1 MTTPLTPAT
10 PEALLNVD
18 SHTLEP
24 LTFPLWGSRLIEAS
38 AGTGKTWTIAALYL
52 RLVLGHGG
60 DNAFV
65 QPLRPAD
72 ILVMTFTRAA
82 TRELSDRIRAR
93 LLQAAQCFRGLAE
106 VPPDDIFLAGLLAAY
121 PEGDARQNAAWR
133 LSMAAEAMDDAAVYT
148 IDAWCQRMLR
158 EHAFDSGCLF
168 DEELNAD
175 ERAVQTEAAQ
185 DYWRQ
190 QCYPLN
196 AEAIDTVLGV
206 WKGVDALVDDMRRL
220 AEEALPAEAG
230 AGTLAECI
238 ARSLGAHRAAV
249 AVLKTGW
256 ADRAQAMQE
265 WLDAQTTPKVCDWD
279 KRKLAKRHYSDW
291 LATLAAWAQ
300 GSDSD
305 APDLSDSAQHRLS
318 PEGLL
323 ETRKDSAPPVTLP
336 VHFQALADLL
346 ATLRALPQPA
356 EALRLHAAVHVQAR
370 MAQLKAHSGSFGF
383 ADMLAR
389 LDRALAGPQGERL
402 RCSMTTQHPVALVDE
417 FQDTSP
423 LQYRI
428 FDRLYRTRDNAADTA
443 LLLIGDPKQSIYGF
457 RGADIY
463 SYLAA
468 RRATAGRH
476 YVLGTNHRSTQ
487 ALVDAVNHGF
497 ARAELRPGGGA
508 FMFRGRAGQS
518 NPLPFASVQ
527 ARGRAEAFHT
537 SDGPASAM
545 VLQHDLE
552 LRNGDQHRRLF
563 AALCAERIATWLNDP
578 QAGFEVPGEARQ
590 RLRPAD
596 IAVLVRTGKEAAAVR
611 RELRRRGVASVYLSD
626 RDSVFASAEASDLLH
641 WLHAVA
647 APLDARRVRAGLAT
661 GTVGLSLA
669 ELEQL
674 AHDEGALDARTA
686 QLRALQ
692 GVWHTQGVLAMLR
705 HSLHQLGLAA
715 RWLQAP
721 DGERSLTN
729 FLHLAELLEEAS
741 AQLDG
746 EHALIRWLAQQLQGG
761 GIASDTHTVRLESDA
776 DLVKVVTVH
785 KAKGLEYP
793 VVCLPFACSMRAVSR
808 RGATFLNLAD
818 ADGQRTLH
826 LQPSDAALA
835 QADRERQ
842 REDLRLL
849 YVALT
854 RARHAL
860 WLGFGTLKQGNSTA
874 CSTHQSA
881 AGYWLGGPGAR
892 DAADWLKPLQA
903 LAEGQSGIA
912 LQAAAHQHAHE
923 VPRTWLV
930 ARAAPAPLHAPA
942 VYAGNFER
950 RWGIGSF
957 SQLVRGVAPVAAL
970 HRLLHTA
977 RPGDDE
983 RAVDGSGNGNG
994 SGDSSTPVL
1003 PLSGARSPFA
1013 ASAAAP
1019 PWHRFPRGAVVGNFL
1034 HDQLE
1039 WLAGEGFALGAA
1051 GVETGNPALPNGGN
1065 GESDRDSDSDSTTAL
1080 LSGEDTVLAER
1091 LRQRCERAGYANH
1104 ADTVLQWLGSVVQAP
1119 LPGVGVSLQNLDTV
1133 LPEMEFWLPAG
1144 RLSAAEVDA
1153 LCCQHLLDGQPRAAL
1168 PERALHGMLMGFADL
1183 VFEHGGR
1190 YWVLDYKSNH
1200 LGADAGAYHG
1210 DALIAAM
1217 AAHRYDVQAALYLLA
1232 LHRLLRQR
1240 LGDGYNPAQQ
1250 LGGALYLFL
1259 RGVDAPGQGVYTV
1272 PPSLPLLDALDA
1284 LLARDAH
1291 HA

>member
-1 MTTPLTPAT
+1 MTTLLPAA
-10 PEALLNVD
+10 PAALSNGD

-24 LTFPLWGSRLIEAS
+24 LCFPLWGSRLIEAS

-60 DNAFV
+60 DSAFV

-106 VPPDDIFLAGLLAAY
+106 VPAIDPFLAGLLDAY
-121 PEGDARQNAAWR
+121 PEGGARQNAAWR
-133 LSMAAEAMDDAAVYT
+133 LAMAAEAMDDAAVYT

-190 QCYPLN
+190 QCYPLGMD
-196 AEAIDTVLGV
+196 AIDTVLGV
-206 WKGVDALVDDMRRL
+206 WSGVEALVDDMRRL
-220 AEEALPAEAG
+220 ANEALPEEAG

-238 ARSLGAHRAAV
+238 DRTVDARCTAV
-249 AVLKTGW
+249 AALKAGW

-265 WLDAQTTPKVCDWD
+265 WLDAQTAPTVCDWN
-279 KRKLAKRHYSDW
+279 RTKLKPANYTNW
-291 LATLAAWAQ
+291 LGKLCAWAQ
-300 GSDSD
+300 GQDSD

-323 ETRKDSAPPVTLP
+323 EARKPGAPRVTLP
-336 VHFQALADLL
+336 VYFQALADLL
-346 ATLRALPQPA
+346 AALRALPQPA

-537 SDGPASAM
+537 ADGPAPAL

-552 LRNGDQHRRLF
+552 LRNNEQHRRLF

-578 QAGFEVPGEARQ
+578 LAGFEVPGQPRQ

-626 RDSVFASAEASDLLH
+626 RDSVFASAEARDLLH

-661 GTVGLSLA
+661 GTIGLSLA

-674 AHDEGALDARTA
+674 AHDEDALDARTA

-692 GVWHTQGVLAMLR
+692 AIWRAQGVLAMLR
-705 HSLHQLGLAA
+705 QSLHQLGLAA

-746 EHALIRWLAQQLQGG
+746 EHALLRWLAQQLEGSAA
-761 GIASDTHTVRLESDA
+761 ASDTHTVRLESDA

-808 RGATFLNLAD
+808 RGTTFLNLAGD
-818 ADGQRTLH
+818 DGQRTLH

-860 WLGFGTLKQGNSTA
+860 WLGFGTLKQGHSTV
-874 CSTHQSA
+874 CSTHLSA
-881 AGYWLGGPGAR
+881 AGHWLGGPQVR
-892 DAADWLKPLQA
+892 SAADWLEPLQA
-903 LAEGQSGIA
+903 LAQGQSGIA
-912 LQAAAHQHAHE
+912 LQPAAHTSAAQ

-930 ARAAPAPLHAPA
+930 APAALAPLHTPP
-942 VYAGNFER
+942 VYAGVFER

-957 SQLVRGVAPVAAL
+957 SQLVRGVAPAAAAL
-970 HRLLHTA
+970 HSLPHTP

-983 RAVDGSGNGNG
+983 RALDGSG
-994 SGDSSTPVL
+994 DLPVL
-1003 PLSGARSPFA
+1003 QPPRAATAAA
-1013 ASAAAP
+1013 ASAAAA
-1019 PWHRFPRGAVVGNFL
+1019 PWHRFPRGPVVGNFL

-1051 GVETGNPALPNGGN
+1051 GAPAQDPVF
-1065 GESDRDSDSDSTTAL
+1065 SDGSSGTSGTSDAEIHAEASAAL
-1080 LSGEDTVLAER
+1080 AQR
-1091 LRQRCERAGYANH
+1091 LRQRCERAGYAAH
-1104 ADTVLQWLGSVVQAP
+1104 ADTVLQWLGAVVRTP
-1119 LPGVGVSLQNLDTV
+1119 LPGVGAPLQGLNTV

-1144 RLSAAEVDA
+1144 RLAAAEVDA
-1153 LCCQHLLDGQPRAAL
+1153 LCRQHLLDGQPRAPL

-1210 DALIAAM
+1210 DALAAAM

-1240 LGDGYNPAQQ
+1240 LGSGYNPAQQ
-1250 LGGALYLFL
+1250 LGGALYLFM

-1291 HA
+1291 RA

>member
-1 MTTPLTPAT
+1 MTTTLPPMPA
-10 PEALLNVD
+10 ALLEAG
-18 SHTLEP
+18 SHTLDP
-24 LTFPLWGSRLIEAS
+24 LRFPLWGSRLIEAS

-106 VPPDDIFLAGLLAAY
+106 VPADDIFLAGLLAAY

-133 LSMAAEAMDDAAVYT
+133 LATAAEAMDDAAVYT

-190 QCYPLN
+190 QCYPLD

-220 AEEALPAEAG
+220 AEETLPAEAG

-238 ARSLGAHRAAV
+238 ARTVDARCKAV
-249 AVLKTGW
+249 AELKVGW

-265 WLDAQTTPKVCDWD
+265 WLDAQTAPKVCDWN
-279 KRKLAKRHYSDW
+279 RTKLKPANYTNW
-291 LATLAAWAQ
+291 LGKLCAWAQ
-300 GSDSD
+300 GLGSD
-305 APDLSDSAQHRLS
+305 APDLSAAAQHRLS

-323 ETRKDSAPPVTLP
+323 EARKDGAPPVTLP
-336 VHFQALADLL
+336 AHFQALADLL
-346 ATLRALPQPA
+346 ASLRALPQPA

-370 MAQLKAHSGSFGF
+370 MAQLKAQSGSFGF
-383 ADMLAR
+383 ADMLVR

-402 RCSMTTQHPVALVDE
+402 RARMALQHPVALVDE

-423 LQYRI
+423 LQYGI
-428 FDRLYRTRDNAADTA
+428 FDRLYRTADNAPGTA

-497 ARAELRPGGGA
+497 ARAELRPGEGA
-508 FMFRGRAGQS
+508 FMFRGRAGQA
-518 NPLPFASVQ
+518 NPLPFAPVQ

-537 SDGPASAM
+537 SDGPAPAM

-578 QAGFEVPGEARQ
+578 QAGFEAPGQPRE

-596 IAVLVRTGKEAAAVR
+596 IAVLVRTGKEADAVR

-626 RDSVFASAEASDLLH
+626 RESVFASAEARDLLH

-669 ELEQL
+669 ELVQL
-674 AHDEGALDARTA
+674 VHDEDALDARTA

-692 GVWHTQGVLAMLR
+692 GIWLTQGVLAMLR

-715 RWLQAP
+715 RWLQEP
-721 DGERSLTN
+721 DGERRLTN
-729 FLHLAELLEEAS
+729 FLHLAELLEDAS

-746 EHALIRWLAQQLQGG
+746 EHALIRWLGQQLQGG
-761 GIASDTHTVRLESDA
+761 GTASDTHTVRLESDA

-785 KAKGLEYP
+785 KSKGLEYP
-793 VVCLPFACSMRAVSR
+793 VVCLPFACSMRTVSR

-860 WLGFGTLKQGNSTA
+860 WLGFGTLRQGNSTS
-874 CSTHQSA
+874 CNTHQSA
-881 AGYWLGGPGAR
+881 AGYWLGGPQAR
-892 DAADWLKPLQA
+892 DAADWLEPLQA
-903 LAEGQSGIA
+903 LAEGQSSIA
-912 LQAAAHQHAHE
+912 LQAAAHTHAHE
-923 VPRTWLV
+923 VPRTRLV
-930 ARAAPAPLHAPA
+930 ARAPLAPLHEPP
-942 VYAGNFER
+942 VYAGEFER

-957 SQLVRGVAPVAAL
+957 SQLVRGVSPVAAL
-970 HRLLHTA
+970 HSLLHTP

-983 RAVDGSGNGNG
+983 RVVDGS
-994 SGDSSTPVL
+994 DSSTPVL
-1003 PLSGARSPFA
+1003 SLSNALSPFA

-1051 GVETGNPALPNGGN
+1051 AVETDNPALTNGIN
-1065 GESDRDSDSDSTTAL
+1065 VLSNAA
-1080 LSGEDTVLAER
+1080 SGEHTVLLAER
-1091 LRQRCERAGYANH
+1091 LRQRCERAGYASH
-1104 ADTVLQWLGSVVQAP
+1104 ADTVLQWLGAVVQTP
-1119 LPGVGVSLQNLDTV
+1119 LPGVGAPLQSLDTV
-1133 LPEMEFWLPAG
+1133 LPEMEFWLPAA
-1144 RLSAAEVDA
+1144 RL
-1153 LCCQHLLDGQPRAAL
+1153 
-1168 PERALHGMLMGFADL
+1168 
-1183 VFEHGGR
+1183 
-1190 YWVLDYKSNH
+1190 
-1200 LGADAGAYHG
+1200 
-1210 DALIAAM
+1210 
-1217 AAHRYDVQAALYLLA
+1217 
-1232 LHRLLRQR
+1232 
-1240 LGDGYNPAQQ
+1240 PAP
-1250 LGGALYLFL
+1250 
-1259 RGVDAPGQGVYTV
+1259 VH
-1272 PPSLPLLDALDA
+1272 S
-1284 LLARDAH
+1284 
-1291 HA
+1291 

>member
-1 MTTPLTPAT
+1 MTTLPPAVQPAQEDNSHALDPLR
-10 PEALLNVD
+10 
-18 SHTLEP
+18 
-24 LTFPLWGSRLIEAS
+24 FPLWGSRLIEAS

-60 DNAFV
+60 ENAFA

-93 LLQAAQCFRGLAE
+93 LLQAAQCFRGTASVPQDDTFLAE
-106 VPPDDIFLAGLLAAY
+106 LLAAY
-121 PEGDARQNAAWR
+121 PEGDARQGAAWR
-133 LSMAAEAMDDAAVYT
+133 LAMAAEAMDEAAVYT

-168 DEELNAD
+168 DEELAAD
-175 ERAVQTEAAQ
+175 ERAVQTDAAQ

-190 QCYPLN
+190 QCYPLD
-196 AEAIDTVLGV
+196 EDAISTVLDV
-206 WKGVDALVDDMRRL
+206 WSGVDALVQDMGSL
-220 AEEALPAEAG
+220 AEITLPPDAG
-230 AGTLAECI
+230 TGTLADCL
-238 ARSLGAHRAAV
+238 ARSVQAHAEALTM
-249 AVLKTGW
+249 LKVGW
-256 ADRAQAMQE
+256 AERAQAMQE
-265 WLDAQTTPKVCDWD
+265 WLDAQTAPKVCDWD
-279 KRKLAKRHYSDW
+279 RRKLAVRHYTAW
-291 LATLAAWAQ
+291 LAKLAAWAQ
-300 GSDSD
+300 STGNE
-305 APDLSDSAQHRLS
+305 ALELGTAAEHRLS
-318 PEGLL
+318 PQGL
-323 ETRKDSAPPVTLP
+323 EEARKDGAPATTLP
-336 VHFQALADLL
+336 VHFQALADLI
-346 ATLRALPQPA
+346 AAQQQLPRPA
-356 EALRLHAAVHVQAR
+356 VALRLHAAAQVQLR
-370 MAQLKAHSGSFGF
+370 MAQLKAQSGSFGF

-389 LDRALAGPQGERL
+389 LDRALAGPQGARL
-402 RCSMTTQHPVALVDE
+402 RERMTTQHPVALVDE

-428 FDRLYRTRDNAADTA
+428 FDQLYRTGANESETA

-476 YVLGTNHRSTQ
+476 YVLDTNYRSSQ
-487 ALVDAVNHGF
+487 ALVNALNRGF
-497 ARAELRPGGGA
+497 ARAEQRAGEGA
-508 FMFRGRAGQS
+508 FLFRGRAAQA
-518 NPLPFASVQ
+518 NPLPFVPVR
-527 ARGRAEAFHT
+527 ARGRAEQFHT
-537 SDGPASAM
+537 SQGLAPAL

-552 LRNGDQHRRLF
+552 LRSAAQHRRLF
-563 AALCAERIATWLNDP
+563 AALCAERIVTWLNDA
-578 QAGFEVPGEARQ
+578 QAGFVQPGQPRQ

-596 IAVLVRTGKEAAAVR
+596 IAVLVRIGTEAEAVR

-626 RDSVFASAEASDLLH
+626 RDSVFASDEARDLLH

-661 GTVGLSLA
+661 RTVGLTLA
-669 ELEQL
+669 ELAQL
-674 AHDEGALDARTA
+674 AHDEEALDARTA
-686 QLRALQ
+686 QLRALRE
-692 GVWHTQGVLAMLR
+692 VWHSQGVLALLR
-705 HSLHQLGLAA
+705 QSLHQLGLPG
-715 RWLQAP
+715 RWLQEAG
-721 DGERSLTN
+721 GERRLTN
-729 FLHLAELLEEAS
+729 FLHLAELLDTAS

-746 EHALIRWLAQQLQGG
+746 EHALIRWLAQQLQGSG
-761 GIASDTHTVRLESDA
+761 TSSDEHTVRLESDA

-785 KAKGLEYP
+785 KSKGLEYP
-793 VVCLPFACSMRAVSR
+793 VVCLPFACSLRVVSR
-808 RGATFLNLAD
+808 RHTSFLNLAD
-818 ADGQRTLH
+818 AAGTRTLH
-826 LQPSDAALA
+826 LQPSNDALA

-860 WLGFGTLKQGNSTA
+860 WLGFGTFTLGNSTQ

-881 AGYWLGGPGAR
+881 AGYWLGGPQAR
-892 DAADWLKPLQA
+892 DAAAWLEPLQA
-903 LAEGQSGIA
+903 LVQGQDGMA
-912 LQAAAHQHAHE
+912 LQAASHQQPQQ
-923 VPRTWLV
+923 VPRTQLV
-930 ARAAPAPLHAPA
+930 ARAAPAPLREPP
-942 VYAGNFER
+942 VYAAEFER

-957 SQLVRGVAPVAAL
+957 SQLVRGVLPAPALRTAL
-970 HRLLHTA
+970 HTP

-983 RAVDGSGNGNG
+983 HALDALDALQASAGMPSPPSPAAPAR
-994 SGDSSTPVL
+994 L
-1003 PLSGARSPFA
+1003 P

-1019 PWHRFPRGAVVGNFL
+1019 PWHHFPRGAMVGNFL

-1039 WLAGEGFALGAA
+1039 WLAGEGFALEEVALAAATAHSDSQPAA
-1051 GVETGNPALPNGGN
+1051 G
-1065 GESDRDSDSDSTTAL
+1065 TA
-1080 LSGEDTVLAER
+1080 LAER
-1091 LRQRCERAGYANH
+1091 LRLRCERAGYANH
-1104 ADTVLQWLGSVVQAP
+1104 ADTVLQWLGTVVRTP
-1119 LPGVGVSLQNLDTV
+1119 LPGVGAPLQGLATV

-1144 RLSAAEVDA
+1144 RLAAAEVDA
-1153 LCCQHLLDGQPRAAL
+1153 LCHQHLLPGQPRAPL

-1183 VFEHGGR
+1183 VFEHAGR

-1200 LGADAGAYHG
+1200 LGPDAGAYTTG
-1210 DALIAAM
+1210 ALGEAM

-1240 LGDGYNPAQQ
+1240 LGAGYDPAQQ

-1291 HA
+1291 RA